1 MRCGSVA
8 RIMAE
13 TLVVP
18 DYSQQ
23 HAGSTVSDEDEP
35 ELEQVRVCRRQPACP
50 RSTHTR
56 LTTSPSRLLLHVI
69 RGRGKVS

>member
-23 HAGSTVSDEDEP
+23 HAGSTVSDEDEL
-35 ELEQVRVCRRQPACP
+35 ELEVRVCRRQPASCP
-50 RSTHTR
+50 GRSTHTR
-56 LTTSPSRLLLHVI
+56 LTTSPCSQCC
-69 RGRGKVS
+69 